1 MKLSA
6 VILAGGK
13 SSRMGRDK
21 ALLPF
26 KEFNSLAQYQY
37 NRLSKLF
44 DRVYI
49 SAKSSKF
56 DFEAPLIIDN
66 ATTISSPMVAL
77 EAILSYIKDDTVFII
92 GVDMPF
98 VSEATIKKMID
109 FYNSSDIEIA
119 VAKCEKLEPLCAI
132 YSTSLIDRVRDL
144 IHQNN
149 HRLQTLIEQSK
160 IKRVKIDD
168 IDEFLNLNRVSDY
181 KNALTL

>member
-1 MKLSA
+1 
-6 VILAGGK
+6 
-13 SSRMGRDK
+13 MGRDK

-37 NRLSKLF
+37 DRLSKLF

-49 SAKSSKF
+49 SAKSNKF
-56 DFEAPLIIDN
+56 DFDAPLIIDN
-66 ATTISSPMVAL
+66 MTTISSPMVAL
-77 EAILSYIKDDTVFII
+77 ESILSYSKDSAVFII

-132 YSTSLIDRVRDL
+132 YSISLIDRVRDL
-144 IHQNN
+144 IKENN
-149 HRLQTLIEQSK
+149 HRLHSLIELSK
-160 IKRVKIDD
+160 SGTVEVSN

-181 KNALTL
+181 ERACKKS